1 MESITV
7 NGVSFRWSDGQL
19 LITTA
24 RGQDILAGSQVAQLL
39 DFLQFH
45 QQEIYAGEQG
55 RGLPLWARDEARYVA
70 GSVEHQPSR
79 LEEGTE
85 T

>member
-1 MESITV
+1 MESINL

-24 RGQDILAGSQVAQLL
+24 RGQDLLSAASAAQLL
-39 DFLQFH
+39 DFLQLH

-55 RGLPLWARDEARYVA
+55 RGLPSWAMDETRYVA
-70 GSVEHQPSR
+70 GSVEYQAPR

>member
-1 MESITV
+1 MESINV

-55 RGLPLWARDEARYVA
+55 RGLPSWAMDETRYVV
-70 GSVEHQPSR
+70 GSVEHQAPQ

>member
-1 MESITV
+1 MESINV

-55 RGLPLWARDEARYVA
+55 RGLPSWAMDETRYVA
-70 GSVEHQPSR
+70 GSVEHQAPR

>member
-1 MESITV
+1 MESINL

-24 RGQDILAGSQVAQLL
+24 RGQDILAGSQVTQLL

-45 QQEIYAGEQG
+45 QQGIYVSEQG
-55 RGLPLWARDEARYVA
+55 RGLPPWAIDETRYVE
-70 GSVEHQPSR
+70 GLVEHQAPQ